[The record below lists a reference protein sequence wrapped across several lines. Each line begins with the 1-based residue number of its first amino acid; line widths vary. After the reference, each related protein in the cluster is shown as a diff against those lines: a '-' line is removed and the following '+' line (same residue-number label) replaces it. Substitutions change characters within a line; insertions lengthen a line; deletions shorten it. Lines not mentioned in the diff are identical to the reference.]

1 MSSFLNFTNVYPYV
15 LGELEKRSD
24 YAYVSSLYPWVRV
37 SSGVND
43 GLIIYGNPDY
53 KLFSAAGDD
62 ASIYGNDK
70 LSGTIGKTW
79 DGKPVFARDG
89 RGYRPSPGINDLEIE
104 EGVGSLSRK
113 AKFSITCY
121 TLEQLDEITKYFLE
135 PGFTVFLE
143 WGWNTPQSLIGYK
156 DKLDVSYVS
165 GFNSFKKTDELRSKA
180 EGHYDNYLGFITGGS
195 VSFEDGDKY
204 KVDIELTG
212 FGELPAYLSSTETG
226 KENKKNVNKSNDF
239 VFQGQ
244 TLIGYTNYQN
254 IYRFALMFNQ
264 LPESRKVLSV
274 KNLRNND
281 DVLKAVNFLNFDESV
296 TEKINNLTDSG
307 WVKWDGSDSELEVN
321 GVQFPEDVEIVNSE
335 NKFIRLGTAFE
346 ILSKG
351 TGLNGYKIGDKT
363 VKFEINYKNI
373 PITAFRH
380 IFSLD
385 SSKLLIPNPQTPKFS
400 LNTLKNQQD
409 VEKIYEGSSK
419 LNINDTFDNSIVFEN
434 DKVSFPNTEAFNS
447 EKVLINNNDVFKE
460 LQKKEIDNWGY
471 LEDLYI
477 NFDFFKEIISTENF
491 YIKDALLQL
500 LNGLSSAVNGLWDFQ
515 IQEVELDD
523 DRKGLTVLDMNFV
536 FDGLNKDD
544 VTLDVNILGAD
555 TYVLDSQFSIDIP
568 DAVQNSIITKRLGSQ
583 TNTDIIRVPSTLF
596 AKDENGNPLTD
607 KILNKID
614 EEKQSEQDT
623 ELTDGEEF
631 FRKFTPQITIF
642 DTLPSGSSFNSDP
655 ILDRAIANQEQNAQ
669 VGEGEQPPTEEEIQ
683 EQNIKLFT
691 EKLKFIPRASLTM
704 SSDIDEPI
712 DLYKVCNLISY
723 SNPNLFSLL
732 KVEHDVNTKTV
743 SPMLPI
749 DFEFTVHGISGIK
762 RGDKF
767 KVQGIPRKFRNG
779 FFQVT
784 DITHSISETWTT
796 TIKGSYRQK

>member
-15 LGELEKRSD
+15 LEELEKRND

-143 WGWNTPQSLIGYK
+143 WGWNTPQSLTGYK

-180 EGHYDNYLGFITGGS
+180 KGHYDNYLGFITGGS

-239 VFQGQ
+239 IFRGGA
-244 TLIGYTNYQN
+244 LRGYTNYQN

-264 LPESRKVLSV
+264 LPESRKLLSV
-274 KNLRNND
+274 KNLINNE

-307 WVKWDGSDSELEVN
+307 WLKWDDSDLEVN

-409 VEKIYEGSSK
+409 VEGIYDGSSK
-419 LNINDTFDNSIVFEN
+419 LKINDTFDNSIVFEN

-447 EKVLINNNDVFKE
+447 EKVVINNNDVFKE

-536 FDGLNKDD
+536 FDGLNKDN
-544 VTLDVNILGAD
+544 VTLDVNILGAN

-583 TNTDIIRVPSTLF
+583 TNTDIIRVPLTLF
-596 AKDENGNPLTD
+596 AKDENGNSLKD

-614 EEKQSEQDT
+614 EEKQSEQDSESLPNSTSTIQQDT
-623 ELTDGEEF
+623 EVGE
-631 FRKFTPQITIF
+631 
-642 DTLPSGSSFNSDP
+642 
-655 ILDRAIANQEQNAQ
+655 
-669 VGEGEQPPTEEEIQ
+669 GEGEQPPTEEEIQ

-723 SNPNLFSLL
+723 SNSNLFSLL
-732 KVEHDVNTKTV
+732 KVEHDVNTQTV

-796 TIKGSYRQK
+796 TIKGSYRQT